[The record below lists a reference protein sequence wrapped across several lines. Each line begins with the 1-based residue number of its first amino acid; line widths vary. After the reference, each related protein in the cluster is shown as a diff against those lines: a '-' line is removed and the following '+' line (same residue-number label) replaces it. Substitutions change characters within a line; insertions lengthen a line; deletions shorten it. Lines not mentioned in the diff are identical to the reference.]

1 MATVLLADDDRHQ
14 CLLFSEILEEA
25 GHEVRVVHDGFAAVE
40 AVTQDPP
47 DIVVLDI
54 NMPVMDGLDAL
65 GKILDRDP
73 RIPAIIHTAYST
85 YRDSFMSA
93 AAEEYLV
100 KTADTDRLVEA
111 VNRVLEQRDAD

>member
-1 MATVLLADDDRHQ
+1 VANILLVDDDRSQCILFGEALERDDHQ
-14 CLLFSEILEEA
+14 VE
-25 GHEVRVVHDGFAAVE
+25 VVHDGFSAVE
-40 AVTQDPP
+40 AVTNAPP
-47 DIVVLDI
+47 DLVVLDI

-73 RIPAIIHTAYST
+73 RIPVIIHTAYSS

-100 KTADTDRLVEA
+100 KSSDTAKLRDA
-111 VNRVLEQRDAD
+111 VARVLGQRNG